1 MSVPGTPTGARRFDG
16 RWSITKP
23 RRRNCCGVWRR
34 TSLRV
39 RGRCEGRKVVIRF
52 HRRQSGTMAVAAA
65 VVVMVVVVEA
75 AVVVW

>member
-23 RRRNCCGVWRR
+23 RRRSCCGVWRR

-39 RGRCEGRKVVIRF
+39 RGRCEERGVVIRF

-65 VVVMVVVVEA
+65 VVAVVVEA